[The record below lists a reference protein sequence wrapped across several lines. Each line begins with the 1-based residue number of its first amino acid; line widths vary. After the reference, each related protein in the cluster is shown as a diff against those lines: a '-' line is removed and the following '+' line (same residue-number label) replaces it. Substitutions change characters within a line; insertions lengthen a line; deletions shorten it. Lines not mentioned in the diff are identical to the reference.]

1 MARIEEREKITG
13 EYITPERI
21 EEFLD
26 NLRRKHRGESSLV
39 NYRRNLT
46 GFYNW
51 LPEDKVIDGEM
62 GNRWRRWMIDEKGFS
77 NRTVN
82 TQVSCLNTF
91 LRYIGHRDWQVDEF
105 VWEGN
110 DVQPELSRAE
120 YLRLLSA
127 AKHMGKE
134 RSYLLIKT
142 MGGAGVRVQEMPQMT
157 AEAVNSGSVKLDSH
171 NGQRLRIMRIPAVL
185 REELLDYIRRQKI
198 VSGAVFLARDGKPLS
213 RSAIHH
219 YVNIVSQEAKVEPEK
234 ANPRCLWKMYQNTQD
249 GIQASVNVLILQ
261 TYEHMM
267 EQEQLSIGWDA

>member
-1 MARIEEREKITG
+1 MARVDERERMTG
-13 EYITPERI
+13 ACVTPELT
-21 EEFLD
+21 EAFLED
-26 NLRRKHRGESSLV
+26 LRRKRRGESSLV

-46 GFYNW
+46 EFYNW
-51 LPEDKVIDGEM
+51 LPENKVIDENT
-62 GNRWRRWMIDEKGFS
+62 GNRWRRWLIDEKGFS

-105 VWEGN
+105 VREDN

-171 NGQRLRIMRIPAVL
+171 NGQRLRIMHIPAVL
-185 REELLDYIRRQKI
+185 REELLDYIRRKNI
-198 VSGAVFLARDGKPLS
+198 VSGAVFLSRDGKPLS

-219 YVNIVSQEAKVEPEK
+219 YVNAVSQEARVEPEK
-234 ANPRCLWKMYQNTQD
+234 ANPRCLWKMYRSTQD
-249 GIQASVNVLILQ
+249 GIQASVNLLIRQ

-267 EQEQLSIGWDA
+267 EEEQLSIGWDA